1 MWINWISL
9 DLSNNILYL
18 QQLGFHRTFLMIG
31 PTKMSN
37 FGPYLFLIDFE
48 HAIYLARF
56 LCKLHM
62 WSSLKSNNIFSIHV
76 FLVCSVFVFFKK
88 TKFYFKNVSNKKIQF
103 FFFFCIFFKFILI
116 IVFLLFF
123 FSRKTPKCRLFTNNS
138 RENVKY

>member
-76 FLVCSVFVFFKK
+76 FLVCLVLFFFKK
-88 TKFYFKNVSNKKIQF
+88 TKKFYFKNVSNKKIQF
-103 FFFFCIFFKFILI
+103 YFFAIFQIHFNNCFPFI
-116 IVFLLFF
+116 F
-123 FSRKTPKCRLFTNNS
+123 FSRKTPKCRLFTYNS
-138 RENVKY
+138 RENMKY